1 MTKSDKTGV
10 KPAAPREFF
19 TPDLAP
25 LAPTPAFLNA
35 ARELGVSFEPGE
47 LDRFGR
53 YLAILLDANTR
64 MNLTAITS
72 PDDAWFK
79 HILDSLTLL
88 PVLADLPESPRIIDI
103 GSGGGAPAIPLAI
116 AMPGAR
122 FTLIEATTKKADFL
136 RAAADALGL
145 ANVEVVNNRAES
157 IGAHPSLLRAQF
169 DAVTARAVGR
179 LAILSE
185 LTVPLAK
192 VGGIIALIKGQK
204 ADEELEEAR
213 QALHMLHA
221 SHAGT
226 IDTPTGR
233 IVVLEKRRTTPID
246 YPRKPGEP
254 ERAPLGVARERPTR
268 ADRAKAP
275 PREKNQPRRR
285 GTVQ

>member
-1 MTKSDKTGV
+1 MTKSDKPGATPG
-10 KPAAPREFF
+10 APREYFA
-19 TPDLAP
+19 PDLAP
-25 LAPTPAFLNA
+25 LAPTQAFLDA
-35 ARELGVSFEPGE
+35 ARELGVTFEPGE
-47 LDRFGR
+47 VEQLGK

-72 PDDAWFK
+72 PDDAWLK

-88 PVLADLPESPRIIDI
+88 PVLADLPESPRIVDI
-103 GSGGGAPAIPLAI
+103 GSGGGAPALPLAI
-116 AMPGAR
+116 AMPTAR
-122 FTLIEATTKKADFL
+122 FTLVESTTKKADFL
-136 RAAADALGL
+136 RAAASALGL

-179 LAILSE
+179 LAILAE
-185 LTVPLAK
+185 LAVPLAK

-204 ADEELEEAR
+204 ADEELEEAK

-233 IVVLEKRRTTPID
+233 VVVLEKRRTTPID